1 MKMQRRNFLKASMI
15 GAGALFTGITGYA
28 SVEEAN
34 ERMKAAQQIGN
45 NRKQV
50 FNMCGFAAP
59 PLPTVR
65 VGYVGIGSRGTG
77 AVNRMMYIKQAE
89 VTALCDVSEARVKL
103 NQETLAKNNRRA
115 AKEYYGDQNAWRKL
129 CEQEDIDLIYI
140 ATSWDWHT
148 PIAVYAMEC
157 GKHVVIEVP
166 AARNMEEC
174 WQLVE
179 TSERTKRHCMQ
190 LENCCYDFFEIMTIN
205 MAQKGLFGEIVH
217 GEGAYIHDLLKGMFG
232 RPPAEDGRV
241 AWRWTEN
248 HQSGNPYPT
257 HGLGPVCW
265 AMDINRGDQMDYLTS
280 LSSDDFQMAALAKEL
295 AAEND
300 FYKPMASKTYRG
312 NMNTSL
318 VKTHKGKS
326 IMIQHDVTSPRPYS
340 RIHILSGTKGY
351 AQKYPLPGKIAF
363 GHAFEDEAAMT
374 KLEEEYT
381 PELVK
386 HIADAA
392 KLVGGHGGM
401 DFIMDWRLID
411 CLRNGL
417 PLDMDVYDAATW
429 SCITPLSIWSVANRS
444 NSIEVPDFT
453 GGSWKSNKPVDL
465 TLRGGGNTDVIERI
479 K

>member
-1 MKMQRRNFLKASMI
+1 MKMERRDFLKASMV
-15 GAGALFTGITGYA
+15 GAGALLTGITGYA
-28 SVEEAN
+28 SVEEAAGHIQDALQ
-34 ERMKAAQQIGN
+34 KGN
-45 NRKQV
+45 SRRQV

-65 VGYVGIGSRGTG
+65 IGYVGIGSRGSG

-89 VTALCDVSEARVKL
+89 VTALCDFRESQVKL
-103 NQETLAKNNRRA
+103 NQETLAKNNRRP
-115 AKEYYGDQNAWRKL
+115 AKEYYGDEYAWKKL
-129 CEQEDIDLIYI
+129 CEQEDIDLVYI
-140 ATSWDWHT
+140 ATSWEWHT

-157 GKHVVIEVP
+157 GKHVAIEVP

-179 TSERTKRHCMQ
+179 TSEKTKRHCIQ
-190 LENCCYDFFEIMTIN
+190 LENCCYDFFEIMTVN
-205 MAQKGLFGEIVH
+205 MVQKGLFGEIVH

-232 RPPAEDGRV
+232 RPPEPGGRV

-280 LSSDDFQMAALAKEL
+280 LSSDDFQMEEL
-295 AAEND
+295 ARQLAGEND
-300 FYKPMASKTYRG
+300 YYKPMAAKTYRG

-318 VKTHKGKS
+318 VKTHKGRS

-363 GHAFEDEAAMT
+363 GHEFENEEAMK

-386 HIADAA
+386 HIAEAA
-392 KLVGGHGGM
+392 RLVGGHGGM

-417 PLDMDVYDAATW
+417 PLDMDVYDAASW
-429 SCITPLSIWSVANRS
+429 SVITPLSIWSVANRS

-453 GGSWKSNKPVDL
+453 GGSWKNNQPVNL
-465 TLRGGGNTDVIERI
+465 TLRGGGNTEVIR
-479 K
+479 KA

>member
-1 MKMQRRNFLKASMI
+1 MKIERREFLKASLL
-15 GAGALFTGITGYA
+15 GAGALLTGITGYA
-28 SVEEAN
+28 SVREAG
-34 ERMKAAQQIGN
+34 EAISHAQQKGN
-45 NRKQV
+45 TRKQL

-59 PLPTVR
+59 PIPTVR
-65 VGYVGIGSRGTG
+65 VGYVGIGSRGSG
-77 AVNRMMYIKQAE
+77 AVNRMMHIKNAE
-89 VTALCDVSEARVKL
+89 VTALCDIREEQVKK
-103 NQETLAKNNRRA
+103 NQETLQKNNRRP
-115 AKEYYGDQNAWRKL
+115 AKEYYGDDKVWKKM

-179 TSERTKRHCMQ
+179 TSERTRKHCMQ
-190 LENCCYDFFEIMTIN
+190 LENCCYDFFEIMTVN
-205 MAQKGLFGEIVH
+205 MAQLGLFGELVH
-217 GEGAYIHDLLKGMFG
+217 GEGAYIHDLLQGMFG
-232 RPPAEDGRV
+232 RPPQRPGDKV

-248 HQSGNPYPT
+248 HPDGNPYPT

-280 LSSDDFQMAALAKEL
+280 LSSDDFQMEAYAKQL
-295 AAEND
+295 AAGND
-300 FYKPMASKTYRG
+300 YYQPMAAKTYRG

-318 VKTHKGKS
+318 VKTHKGRS
-326 IMIQHDVTSPRPYS
+326 IMIQHDTTSPRPYS
-340 RIHILSGTKGY
+340 RIHLLSGTKGF

-363 GHAFEDEAAMT
+363 GHSFAEEASM
-374 KLEEEYT
+374 KEMEEKYT

-386 HIADAA
+386 HIAEAA
-392 KLVGGHGGM
+392 KAIGGHGGM

-429 SCITPLSIWSVANRS
+429 CCITPLSIWSTANRS

-453 GGSWKSNKPVDL
+453 GGAWKNNKPVNL
-465 TLRGGGNTDVIERI
+465 TLRGGGNTEVI
-479 K
+479 